1 MMDRYMTQHRRNI
14 VLEGRRGYVIVI
26 CADLMRFDFLPFSDP
41 FVFFYNNP
49 KTKRLI

>member
-26 CADLMRFDFLPFSDP
+26 CADLMQFDFLPFFVP
-41 FVFFYNNP
+41 FV
-49 KTKRLI
+49 LL